1 MESLGQLKT
10 KSRSEYPKFTAVREA
25 AAEANACTSAEIKRS
40 LPRSSQRIFPTREL
54 SSRKL
59 FSFRINLMK
68 NIEKLSFSTAK
79 NLSAIDYFSINLS
92 SCYVEK
98 YKAILGIKKRN
109 NNL

>member
-1 MESLGQLKT
+1 VDI
-10 KSRSEYPKFTAVREA
+10 RRIFTAVREA
-25 AAEANACTSAEIKRS
+25 AAEANACTSAEIKKS
-40 LPRSSQRIFPTREL
+40 LPRNSQRIFPTREL
-54 SSRKL
+54 SSSRSCFPL
-59 FSFRINLMK
+59 EYRNLTK

-79 NLSAIDYFSINLS
+79 NLSAIDYFLINL